1 MNAAD
6 FLHEELDDDIRIDDD
21 LRNSHG
27 SPRFGTLSPGAPCQN
42 GTVCPDPVTIV
53 HSITQRANFIQQ
65 LCSFRP
71 PYPPPGPRV
80 EPVKRLRVDRTFLL
94 SSSLVQTVH

>member
-1 MNAAD
+1 MNAAG
-6 FLHEELDDDIRIDDD
+6 FLHEELDDNIRIDDD

-27 SPRFGTLSPGAPCQN
+27 SPRLGTLSPGAPCQN

-65 LCSFRP
+65 LCSFRRANP
-71 PYPPPGPRV
+71 SLCPGV
-80 EPVKRLRVDRTFLL
+80 EPVQRLGVDRTFLL
-94 SSSLVQTVH
+94 SSSPAQTVH